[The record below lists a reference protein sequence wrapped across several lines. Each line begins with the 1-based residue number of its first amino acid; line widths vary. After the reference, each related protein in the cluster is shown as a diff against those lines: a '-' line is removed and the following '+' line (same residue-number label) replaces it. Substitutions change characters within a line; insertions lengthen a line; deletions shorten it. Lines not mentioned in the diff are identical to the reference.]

1 MATRESMSTPFPSGE
16 HRVSRRS
23 ALLRLSALAALPIVA
38 ACGQPQPQPPPPAL
52 APEPAPAPGA
62 PAASATTPAAPKAAI
77 SGRLAVVQSR
87 DFHPNHN
94 ELVERTIR
102 TWAEQM
108 GYPLEHTYTEA
119 YAGAGNVVQR
129 LTAAVQAGDAP
140 DVLTHTLRPSELRFL
155 NLIESVDGLAREMT
169 TQYGDMLPAI
179 KRRVELDGHIW
190 AIPHFSRAGGY
201 FARETPFRAAGID
214 IRADLANFE
223 AVREACLR
231 ASRPGEELW
240 GWGMT
245 ANRSGDGETVVR
257 NLVMLSGGQLTDE
270 TGQLVVLNEDPYR
283 QHAVAG
289 IEWLREVYTDPRWQ
303 PMLPPGVLAWTDPS
317 NNEAYLAGKV
327 FFTSNAGTMFATA
340 VVNNNPVAD
349 DTFLIPTPAGI
360 GPAARSLSGAGDSMN
375 WYVMRGARNREAG
388 EQLIRHL
395 MSPELQREMYQISVG
410 YVYPAYA
417 NLWDEPI
424 FTQDRYARQVTP
436 AWREIAFD
444 PSGFTQGE
452 WPGPPTPWTASLES
466 SNFWTDMFGEALS
479 GKPAATV
486 VADAH
491 RRAVSVFRE
500 FGAQGA

>member
-1 MATRESMSTPFPSGE
+1 MRTWEASRTPPALSK
-16 HRVSRRS
+16 HRITRRS
-23 ALLRLSALAALPIVA
+23 ALLRLSALAAVPIVA
-38 ACGQPQPQPPPPAL
+38 ACGQQQQQPAAPTAAPQPPA
-52 APEPAPAPGA
+52 A
-62 PAASATTPAAPKAAI
+62 PAAATGGQAPAVPKATI
-77 SGRLAVVQSR
+77 SGRLAVIQSR
-87 DFHPNHN
+87 DFHPDHN
-94 ELVERTIR
+94 ALVERTIR
-102 TWAEQM
+102 EWAGQM
-108 GYPLEHTYTEA
+108 GYPLEHSYTEA

-129 LTAAVQAGDAP
+129 LTAAVQAGDSP

-155 NLIESVDGLAREMT
+155 DVIDSVDGLAREMT

-179 KRRVELDGHIW
+179 RRRVELDGHTW

-201 FARETPFRAAGID
+201 FARATPFREAGVD
-214 IRADLANFE
+214 IQTALTDFD

-231 ASRPGEELW
+231 ASRTGEEAW

-257 NLVMLSGGQLTDE
+257 NMVMLSGGQLADE
-270 TGQLVVLNEDPYR
+270 TGQLVVLNEEPYR

-289 IEWLREVYTDPRWQ
+289 LEWLRETYADPRWQ
-303 PMLPPGVLAWTDPS
+303 PMLPPGVHAWTDPS

-360 GPAARSLSGAGDSMN
+360 GPAARSLAGAGDSMN

-395 MSPELQREMYQISVG
+395 LSPEVQHEMYRISVG

-424 FTQDRYARQVTP
+424 FTQDRYAQQVTP
-436 AWREIAFD
+436 AWRQIAFD

-466 SNFWTDMFGEALS
+466 SNFWTDMFGEVLN
-479 GKPAATV
+479 GKPAANA

-491 RRAVSVFRE
+491 GRAVRVFRE
-500 FGAQGA
+500 FGARGA